1 MRPFLINTIFPIGIF
16 IFFLN
21 ACTPHNAKYPT
32 AGDEIKSTIQES
44 IALSSPQS
52 IDSTDKALRNELLPP
67 LTFPSPE
74 KNLESVLPRFN
85 VEAMDMPAKAFF
97 EGLVDGTDKNIMI
110 DPKISGQITLTL
122 KNVTIDEALSA
133 AESMYGYEYQKTS
146 FGYQVFAPTLR
157 TKTFSID
164 YLNVRR
170 SGQSQTQLVS
180 TEITNLAQTQNSTN
194 PLIGAGAG
202 NGQLST
208 TQGSG
213 TTLIT
218 RVDNDFWA
226 DIKNTLNTLVGT
238 DDGRWV
244 SVNPQSGVVLVHA
257 YPKEIKEVEQ
267 YLSTLQRHLKR
278 EVIIEAKIL
287 EITLADNY
295 QAGIDWTLLMGA
307 KQEGTNALS
316 TDFAAGGE
324 IFSLTLGPKS
334 DQFNAVLNLL
344 AQQGNVQVLSS
355 PHIAT
360 MNNQEAVIKVGNDH
374 FFVTGYTSNVTPS
387 GTSSVTSQSLTF
399 NPFFSGI
406 TLDVTPQIGKNDDV
420 TLYIHPSI
428 SSVESQNTTIETGTT
443 SDSSTSTVTL
453 PLATSTIR
461 ESDNVVHAKNGEV
474 VIIGGLMQNATS
486 ETIAGTPGLSKIP
499 VAGALGRNT
508 NQVAQKTELVIL
520 LRPVVIQ
527 EDTWKDELIKTK
539 EAFDSL
545 QRGFHLGGLPEDFG
559 TQGERLK

>member
-1 MRPFLINTIFPIGIF
+1 MRPFLMNTALSMGIF
-16 IFFLN
+16 ILFLN

-32 AGDEIKSTIQES
+32 AGDDIKTTMQQSL
-44 IALSSPQS
+44 ASSSLPS
-52 IDSTDKALRNELLPP
+52 IDPTKTELRSELLPP
-67 LTFPSPE
+67 LTFPTPS
-74 KNLESVLPRFN
+74 KNLEASEPRFN
-85 VEAMDMPAKAFF
+85 VEAMNMPAKTFF
-97 EGLVDGTDKNIMI
+97 EGLVEGTDKNMII
-110 DPKISGQITLTL
+110 DPKISGEVSLTL
-122 KNVTIDEALSA
+122 NHVTIDEALSA
-133 AESMYGYEYQKTS
+133 AESMYGYEYEKTS

-180 TEITNLAQTQNSTN
+180 TEITNLNQTSTSTN
-194 PLIGAGAG
+194 SLGGSA
-202 NGQLST
+202 NNSLST

-218 RVDNDFWA
+218 RVDNDFWT
-226 DIKNTLNTLVGT
+226 DIKNTLSTLVGT
-238 DDGRWV
+238 DEGRWI
-244 SVNPQSGVVLVHA
+244 SVNPQSGVILVHA
-257 YPKEIKEVEQ
+257 YPKEIDEVQ
-267 YLSTLQRHLKR
+267 AYLTTLQGHLKR

-307 KQEGTNALS
+307 KQEGANALS

-406 TLDVTPQIGKNDDV
+406 TLDVTPEIVKNDEV

-461 ESDNVVHAKNGEV
+461 ESDNIVHAKNGEV
-474 VIIGGLMQNATS
+474 VIIGGLMQNSTS

-527 EDTWKDELIKTK
+527 EDTWKDELLKTK
-539 EAFDSL
+539 DAFDSL

>member
-1 MRPFLINTIFPIGIF
+1 MRPFLMNTALSMGIF
-16 IFFLN
+16 ILFLN

-32 AGDEIKSTIQES
+32 AGDDIKTTMQQSL
-44 IALSSPQS
+44 ASSSLPS
-52 IDSTDKALRNELLPP
+52 IDPTKTELRSELLPP
-67 LTFPSPE
+67 LTFPTPS
-74 KNLESVLPRFN
+74 KNLEASEPRFN
-85 VEAMDMPAKAFF
+85 VEAMNMPAKTFF
-97 EGLVDGTDKNIMI
+97 EGLVEGTDKNMII
-110 DPKISGQITLTL
+110 DPKISGEVSLTL
-122 KNVTIDEALSA
+122 NHVTIDEALSA
-133 AESMYGYEYQKTS
+133 AESMYGYEYEKTS

-180 TEITNLAQTQNSTN
+180 TEITNLNQTSTSTN
-194 PLIGAGAG
+194 SLGGSA
-202 NGQLST
+202 NNSLST

-218 RVDNDFWA
+218 RVDNDFWT
-226 DIKNTLNTLVGT
+226 DIKNTLSTLVGT
-238 DDGRWV
+238 DEGRWI
-244 SVNPQSGVVLVHA
+244 SVNPQSGVILVHA
-257 YPKEIKEVEQ
+257 YPKEIDEVQ
-267 YLSTLQRHLKR
+267 AYLTTLQGHLKR

-307 KQEGTNALS
+307 KQEGANALS

-406 TLDVTPQIGKNDDV
+406 TLDVTPEIGKNDEV

-461 ESDNVVHAKNGEV
+461 ESDNIVHAKNGEV
-474 VIIGGLMQNATS
+474 VIIGGLMQNSTS

-527 EDTWKDELIKTK
+527 EDTWKDELLKTK
-539 EAFDSL
+539 DAFDSL